1 MTEQTPIALA
11 DWSKQPSARSLA
23 SGRGWRLNEYVCR
36 AGPEDRPFEERH
48 ETVSIAAV
56 LEGTF
61 RYAADTGSA
70 LLHPGALMLGNV
82 GTCYECGHDH
92 STGDRCAA
100 LHLEAEFF
108 AEIAATAAGS
118 ARFRFPV
125 AMLPATRDLAAP
137 LVALLASR
145 EQGQTEEAAIRL
157 AEDVVASLAGKV
169 PQAVAP
175 NARDHRRIDRVLRY
189 IEAHAERPLDLDE
202 LAGVAIMSK
211 YHFLRCFRRI
221 TGVTPYEFL
230 LGLRLRRAA
239 LRLTGGD
246 EAVSAIAYDCGFGDL
261 STFNARFRSQL
272 GEAPSRFRA
281 RYHRPA
287 G

>member
-11 DWSKQPSARSLA
+11 DWSKQPLARSLA
-23 SGRGWRLNEYVCR
+23 AGRDWRLNEYVCR

-61 RYAADTGSA
+61 RYAADTGRA

-100 LHLEAEFF
+100 LHLEAELF
-108 AEIAATAAGS
+108 AEIAATTAGS

-125 AMLPATRDLAAP
+125 AMLPASRDLAAP

-157 AEDVVASLAGKV
+157 AEDVVASLAGHV
-169 PQAVAP
+169 PRAVVP

-189 IEAHAERPLDLDE
+189 IEANAERPLDLDE

-221 TGVTPYEFL
+221 VGVAPYEFL

-246 EAVSAIAYDCGFGDL
+246 EAVSAIVYDCGFGDL
-261 STFNARFRSQL
+261 SSFNARFRSQL
-272 GEAPSRFRA
+272 GEAPGRFRA
-281 RYHRPA
+281 RYRRSA